1 MSRLT
6 LAAYDKLCQ
15 DISTWIENTG
25 YVPPVRVL
33 ADLFKCSPVTAW
45 RIVRSQGWIAKG
57 HHWEEVQQGKRN
69 ELQVETR
76 HAWYYQTYR
85 GVNVEQISS
94 RRDAAGEI

>member
-15 DISTWIENTG
+15 DISTLIEKTG

-33 ADLFKCSPVTAW
+33 ADQFECSPVTAW

-57 HHWEEVQQGKRN
+57 HHWEEVQQGKKKK
-69 ELQVETR
+69 V
-76 HAWYYQTYR
+76 
-85 GVNVEQISS
+85 
-94 RRDAAGEI
+94 AG